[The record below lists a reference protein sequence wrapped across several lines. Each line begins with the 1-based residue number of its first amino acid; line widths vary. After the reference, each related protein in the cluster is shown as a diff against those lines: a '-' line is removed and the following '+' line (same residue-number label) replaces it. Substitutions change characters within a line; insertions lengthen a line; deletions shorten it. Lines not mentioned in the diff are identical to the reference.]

1 MGNTRRLATGMFA
14 GTMFFS
20 AAAGAQE
27 AGAPVYAKGAPVVT
41 VPYARPVDFDH
52 IRSLLFVR
60 LSINGSEPH
69 SFNLDTGS
77 VGILLPAEEIPN
89 FDGKGEPASITYS
102 SSGVH
107 LEGVRTT
114 VEVTFPDA
122 KSADGRPVVAHVP
135 VIAVTKHS
143 CTGKGVNSAHC
154 SDDGPVRTHMMGV
167 GFGRGEG
174 SADAQKRNVFVML
187 DAMENGSMRRGYMLT
202 RDGVQL
208 GLNAE
213 SAAGFRFQKLEV
225 RPETAGPEFKGPR
238 DYVTAAGTFLVND
251 KRVMMGTV
259 LMDTGLTNMMLAVPG
274 GPQEGSVPNGTKIG
288 VDLLSG
294 KLHYEFTVGDPD
306 GKAVPRKVDWV
317 HASHGVYVNTGLRA
331 LSLFDYLYD
340 AEGGYL
346 GLRPTSK

>member
-1 MGNTRRLATGMFA
+1 M
-14 GTMFFS
+14 S
-20 AAAGAQE
+20 AGAIL
-27 AGAPVYAKGAPVVT
+27 AGAMATAQQAAPVYTSGAPVVK

-52 IRSLLFVR
+52 IRGLLFVR

-69 SFNLDTGS
+69 DFNLDTGS
-77 VGILLPAEEIPN
+77 VGILLPADEIPH

-122 KSADGRPVVAHVP
+122 KSPDGKPVVAHVP

-154 SDDGPVRTHMMGV
+154 SEDGPVRTHMMGV

-174 SADAQKRNVFVML
+174 SADAQMKNVFVML
-187 DAMENGSMRRGYMLT
+187 DAMQDGTMRRGYMLT

-208 GLNAE
+208 GLSKE
-213 SAAGFRFQKLEV
+213 SVGAGFIFQKLEA
-225 RPETAGPEFKGPR
+225 RPETAAASFKGPR
-238 DYVTAAGTFLVND
+238 DYVTAPGTFLIND

-274 GPQEGSVPNGTKIG
+274 GPQEGGVPNGTKVGI
-288 VDLLSG
+288 DLLSG
-294 KLHYEFTVGDPD
+294 RLHYEFVVGDPD
-306 GKAVPRKVDWV
+306 SKATPRKVDWV
-317 HASHGVYVNTGLRA
+317 RASHGVYVNTGLRA

-346 GLRPTSK
+346 ALRPTAKD

>member
-1 MGNTRRLATGMFA
+1 MGTGVCAGAVLA
-14 GTMFFS
+14 GTM
-20 AAAGAQE
+20 ALAQQ
-27 AGAPVYAKGAPVVT
+27 AAPVYASGAPVVKI
-41 VPYARPVDFDH
+41 PYSRQVDFDH
-52 IRSLLFVR
+52 IRNTLLYVK
-60 LSINGSEPH
+60 LSINGGEAH

-89 FDGKGEPASITYS
+89 FDGKGEPASITYL

-114 VEVTFPDA
+114 VAVTFPD
-122 KSADGRPVVAHVP
+122 SQGPDGKPVVAHVP

-154 SDDGPVRTHMMGV
+154 SEDGPVRTHMMGV

-174 SADAQKRNVFVML
+174 SADAQKKNPFVML

-213 SAAGFRFQKLEV
+213 SVGKDFVYQKLEV
-225 RPETAGPEFKGPR
+225 RPETAAADFKGPR
-238 DYVTAAGTFLVND
+238 DYVTAPGTFSVND
-251 KRVMMGTV
+251 KRVMMGTI

-274 GPQEGSVPNGTKIG
+274 GPQEGGVPNGTKIG
-288 VDLLSG
+288 IDLLSG

-317 HASHGVYVNTGLRA
+317 RAAHGVYVNTGLRA

-346 GLRPTSK
+346 ALRPRSK